1 MPYTLTELEREI
13 VAKIE
18 LEKASGNQEI
28 VADWVAHSVMAEHR
42 EIVGDDSEFHTCCS
56 YRTVRETTRKVM
68 SAYQKGEVKDAS
80 QTTLDGFEYLQTH
93 YVITRDIGK
102 HAQQMM
108 VAITALTYDELTVKA
123 GEHYAMQKAH
133 GKHGD
138 EIIRFR
144 DDKFRFLAA

>member
-1 MPYTLTELEREI
+1 MPYTLSELEREI

-18 LEKASGNQEI
+18 AEKSSGNRAI
-28 VADWVAHSVMAEHR
+28 VADWVAQSVMSEHR
-42 EIVGDDSEFHTCCS
+42 HIVGDDSDFHTCCS

-68 SAYQKGEVKDAS
+68 SAYQKGEVKDAA
-80 QTTLDGFEYLQTH
+80 QATLDGFEYLQTH
-93 YVITRDIGK
+93 YVITRDTGK

-108 VAITALTYDELTVKA
+108 VAITELTYEELTAKA

-144 DDKFRFLAA
+144 DDKFRSLAA